1 MDGGMDKIVEAA
13 TKCRIATPHDAVSN
27 SECVYTFHSPY
38 TTERGIVVN
47 LTSFVGTVDD
57 LAFTASDDVS
67 SSSPD
72 DTALFVRICKKR
84 VQKKKGVDQNDD
96 MMETTTAVKLG
107 MGVEG
112 GFQSHQDKYETVST
126 YSIIVGNNANGD
138 GKLHVLAEL
147 PYDDES
153 KNSFPVIVF
162 QSANAII
169 SHAGLAVRQD
179 LTAWEL
185 EEEPKL
191 VSKYWQSLPF
201 VDNGVQISKNPSD
214 WKVGLRKQSLLSSI

>member
-1 MDGGMDKIVEAA
+1 M
-13 TKCRIATPHDAVSN
+13 
-27 SECVYTFHSPY
+27 
-38 TTERGIVVN
+38 N

-57 LAFTASDDVS
+57 LAFAASDDVS
-67 SSSPD
+67 SSSSSPH
-72 DTALFVRICKKR
+72 DTSLFVRICKKR

-112 GFQSHQDKYETVST
+112 GFQSDQDKYETVST
-126 YSIIVGNNANGD
+126 YSIIVGNNADGD

-153 KNSFPVIVF
+153 KNFFPMIVSK
-162 QSANAII
+162 SADAII

-191 VSKYWQSLPF
+191 VSKYLESLPF
-201 VDNGVQISKNPSD
+201 VDNGVQISENSSD
-214 WKVGLRKQSLLSSI
+214 WKVSLRKQSPLSTI